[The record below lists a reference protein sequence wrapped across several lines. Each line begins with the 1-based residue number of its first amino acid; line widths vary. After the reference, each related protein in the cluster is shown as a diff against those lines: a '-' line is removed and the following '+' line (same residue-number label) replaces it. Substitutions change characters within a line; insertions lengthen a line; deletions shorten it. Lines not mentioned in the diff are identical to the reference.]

1 MYALDL
7 GYFTKCLPLVLT
19 ILDVTK
25 YSSESIFQCLPS
37 IRITAVFLCL
47 SKCSFLKPIHVSD
60 YSVFKDPKDLCFLLL
75 KVLGANSVG
84 LKF

>member
-1 MYALDL
+1 MCALDL

-19 ILDVTK
+19 ILDVTE
-25 YSSESIFQCLPS
+25 YSSESVFQCLPS

-60 YSVFKDPKDLCFLLL
+60 YSVSDPKDLCFLLS